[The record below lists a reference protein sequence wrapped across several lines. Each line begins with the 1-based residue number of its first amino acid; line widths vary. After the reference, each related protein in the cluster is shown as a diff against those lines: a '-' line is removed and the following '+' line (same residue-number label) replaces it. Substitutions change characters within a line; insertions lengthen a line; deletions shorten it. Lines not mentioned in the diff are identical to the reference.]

1 MVFKEMCRSK
11 ISVCEVSNN
20 YPLLFTH
27 KRIASPRSSHSLT
40 FVFDFN
46 SKSNRPGH
54 DFVGEVH
61 VKQIYE
67 IAVIKHKDEHMKHMS
82 LENLCR
88 CIAGSAISMGIKV
101 VTGDTATPIP
111 TK

>member
-1 MVFKEMCRSK
+1 MVFEEMCRSK

-67 IAVIKHKDEHMKHMS
+67 IALIKHKDAHMKHMTV
-82 LENLCR
+82 ENLCR
-88 CIAGSAISMGIKV
+88 CIAGSALSMGIKV
-101 VTGDTATPIP
+101 VSGDSPTPTP
-111 TK
+111 SK